1 VRKRRLFVAG
11 VVLMVGV
18 LMCALPALL
27 SQHATNSRAVAQ
39 TNGSPAATREAAYRA
54 NNLGVALLEQF
65 KHREGAEQFER
76 ALKLDPALA
85 LARINLAIALYNVP
99 DAEAAARE
107 AARSLTLAPD
117 APQALYI
124 LALVAR
130 SRNNTAEAIEAFRRV
145 LQVDARD
152 TGANVN
158 LGQLY
163 AQARNYTEAERAFR
177 AALDSEP
184 YNTTALYGLANVLLR
199 SNKREE
205 GQRLLQEFQTL
216 RQSGAGTSLGTNY
229 LEQGRYAEAVTSTG
243 AEAGLVKRR
252 TPEVVYTDATASVL
266 PAATA
271 KPSPPRANARRAPP
285 RPAPRAAGQRS
296 DTPVRWPPMSGSA
309 ALFDFDVDGDLDLFD
324 AASGGQKLYR
334 NDGGKFTDVTGNSGA
349 LATRAPTLGVAAIA
363 GDYDNDAKP
372 DLFVLHEGGAALYHN
387 DGAGKFS
394 DVTANAG
401 IAPYPY
407 ISISAA
413 FADVDHDGDLD
424 LFIAG
429 YTAPSEFNLTP
440 RGLQTSG
447 AGVAKN
453 PPPDFPPAPNRLLR
467 NNGDGK
473 FTDVTAAAQVSGG
486 TSNAIAVIPT
496 DYDNRRDVDLLVV
509 NYKGAPALYRN
520 LRDGSFRDVARE
532 AGLELKGYFMSAAVG
547 DVNKD
552 GFTDFFFGLYEA
564 AGTFALSDG
573 QGRFKLNP
581 APDATRHASSAQF
594 LDYDNDGLL
603 DLLTVGLDG
612 ASICRNLGDGWA
624 DVTERAVAQTLR
636 RKSAPEKGEEL
647 RVLASGDLDVD
658 GDTDLI
664 IRDVTG
670 RLHFGR
676 NDGGSRNRSL
686 RVRLAGRVSNRSGVE
701 AKVEMRAG
709 SLWQKLEVYAASPAP
724 APADIVFG
732 LGQREAA
739 DAVRVIWPSG
749 TVQAET
755 DFTTTTTA
763 AAAGVLNEQGSDPR
777 TTTKDAPR
785 TRAASSNATLTV
797 IELDR
802 KPSSC
807 PYLYTW
813 NGERFEFITDFMGG
827 GELGYWLAP
836 GVRAAPDTDEY
847 VRIRGDQLE
856 AREGRYELRVTNE
869 LEEVLFVDKL
879 QLVAVAHPEETEVF
893 PGEGLG
899 SPLAAKFQLFATRN
913 ARPPARATDEH
924 GHDMLSRIAELDRRY
939 PEDFALEPIRGYAQE
954 HALTLDLKESDE
966 GGKRRNEGGGMNK
979 KKHSSESSTP
989 FIPHPSS
996 LIPSSPRTLL
1006 LLTGWTD
1013 YAFSSD
1019 NVAAAHRGLSLRPP
1033 ALQVKDARGRWRTVI
1048 EDIGIPVGR
1057 PQTVVTDLTGKFLSQ
1072 SREVRIVT
1080 NMRIYWDQI
1089 LVDTSNTATPTE
1101 PTQLVR
1107 LDPVRA
1113 DLRWRGFSAQ
1123 TSPDGREPFS
1133 YDYTR
1138 VSLFSPWKVFKGRY
1152 TREGDVRE
1160 LLEAVD
1166 DMFVIS
1172 RPGDELSIAFDADAL
1187 KPLPRG
1193 WTRTFLLYADGYSKE
1208 MDINSASPEEV
1219 APLPF
1224 HRMREYPYKSPETFP
1239 NTPAHLDYLERY
1251 NTRVVNAPLPKI
1263 ETMKYER

>member
-1 VRKRRLFVAG
+1 VRKRRLFIASI
-11 VVLMVGV
+11 VLIIGV
-18 LMCALPALL
+18 LTSALPGARWLRSPSPFINPVAV
-27 SQHATNSRAVAQ
+27 SQESRPSADE
-39 TNGSPAATREAAYRA
+39 REAAYRA

-65 KHREGAEQFER
+65 KHREGAEQFTR
-76 ALKLDPALA
+76 ALTLDPKLA
-85 LARINLAIALYNVP
+85 LARINLAVALYNVP
-99 DAEAAARE
+99 DTDAAARE
-107 AARSLTLAPD
+107 AASALTLSPD

-130 SRNNTAEAIEAFRRV
+130 SRHNTEEAIAAFRRV
-145 LQVDARD
+145 LRVDARD

-163 AQARNYTEAERAFR
+163 AQGRNYAEAERAFR

-199 SNKREE
+199 SNQREE
-205 GQRLLQEFQTL
+205 GQRLLQQFQTL
-216 RQSGAGTSLGTNY
+216 RQSGAGTSIGTNY

-243 AEAGLVKRR
+243 AEAGLVERR
-252 TPEVVYTDATASVL
+252 TPEVTFTDATAAVL
-266 PAATA
+266 PAAAAAT
-271 KPSPPRANARRAPP
+271 PPRTNARRTPP
-285 RPAPRAAGQRS
+285 RPARRAAQEQYE
-296 DTPVRWPPMSGSA
+296 VRLKWPLTNGGA
-309 ALFDFDVDGDLDLFD
+309 TLFDFDGDGDLDLFD
-324 AASGGQKLYR
+324 SASDGQQLYR

-349 LATRAPTLGVAAIA
+349 LASRTSSVAIAAVA

-372 DLFVLHEGGAALYHN
+372 DLFVLHSGRAALYHN

-394 DVTANAG
+394 DVTVAAG

-407 ISISAA
+407 VSMSAA

-429 YTAPSEFNLTP
+429 YMDISKVVLP
-440 RGLQTSG
+440 RQGLKNSG
-447 AGVAKN
+447 AGDAGN
-453 PPPDFPPAPNRLLR
+453 PPVSVPPAPNRLLR

-473 FTDVTAAAQVSGG
+473 FTDVTVAAQVAGG
-486 TSNAIAVIPT
+486 TGHAVAVIPT

-509 NYKGAPALYRN
+509 NNEGTPALYRN

-532 AGLELKGYFMSAAVG
+532 AGLELKGHFMSAAAG

-552 GFTDFFFGLYEA
+552 GFTDFFFGADSA

-573 QGRFKLNP
+573 QGRFNLKP
-581 APDATRHASSAQF
+581 APDATGDASAAQF

-603 DLLTVGLDG
+603 DLLTTGSHG
-612 ASICRNLGDGWA
+612 ARVCRNLGNGWS
-624 DVTERAVAQTLR
+624 DVSERAVAPALR
-636 RKSAPEKGEEL
+636 RNDAPEKAGSL
-647 RVLASGDLDVD
+647 RVLASGDVDVD
-658 GDTDLI
+658 GDTDVL
-664 IRDVTG
+664 IRDPTG
-670 RLHFGR
+670 RLRCGR
-676 NDGGSRNRSL
+676 NEGGNRNRSL

-724 APADIVFG
+724 APADLVFG
-732 LGQREAA
+732 LGQRAAA

-755 DFTTTTTA
+755 EFATA
-763 AAAGVLNEQGSDPR
+763 ATGVLNEQGIG
-777 TTTKDAPR
+777 TKDAPR
-785 TRAASSNATLTV
+785 PTAASNATLTV
-797 IELDR
+797 TELDR

-836 GVRAAPDTDEY
+836 GVRSPPDTDEY
-847 VRIRGDQLE
+847 VRIRGDQLR
-856 AREGRYELRVTNE
+856 ARDGLYELRVTNE
-869 LEEVLFVDKL
+869 LEEVLFVDRL
-879 QLVAVAHPEETEVF
+879 QLVAVAHPEGTEVF
-893 PGEGLG
+893 PPEGLG
-899 SPLAAKFQLFATRN
+899 SPLAAKFRLFATRD
-913 ARPPARATDEH
+913 ARPPARAADEH
-924 GHDMLSRIAELDRRY
+924 GHDMLARIARLDRRY
-939 PEDFALEPIRGYAQE
+939 PDDFALDPIRGYAAE
-954 HALTLDLKESDE
+954 HTLTLDLGKARSERQSMQTSRTKEQ
-966 GGKRRNEGGGMNK
+966 
-979 KKHSSESSTP
+979 
-989 FIPHPSS
+989 
-996 LIPSSPRTLL
+996 TLL

-1019 NVAAAHRGLSLRPP
+1019 NVAAAHRRMSLRPP
-1033 ALQVKDARGRWRTVI
+1033 ALQVRDARGRWRTVI

-1057 PQTVVTDLTGKFLSQ
+1057 PQTVVVELTGKFLSP
-1072 SREVRIVT
+1072 SREVRLVT

-1089 LVDTSNTATPTE
+1089 LVDRSNTASPTE
-1101 PTQLVR
+1101 LTR
-1107 LDPVRA
+1107 LNPVRA
-1113 DLRWRGFSAQ
+1113 DLRWRGFSAE
-1123 TSPDGREPFS
+1123 TSPDGREPFG
-1133 YDYTR
+1133 YDYAR
-1138 VSLFSPWKVFKGRY
+1138 VSLSSPWKTFTGRY

-1160 LLEAVD
+1160 LVGAVD

-1172 RPGDELSIAFDADAL
+1172 RPGDELSIAFDARSLA
-1187 KPLPRG
+1187 PLARG

-1224 HRMREYPYKSPETFP
+1224 HRMRDYPYRWPETFP
-1239 NTPAHLDYLERY
+1239 QTPAHLDYLERY
-1251 NTRVVNAPLPKI
+1251 NTRIVNAPVPKLV
-1263 ETMKYER
+1263 TSDK